1 MTKIEKAQL
10 PGVGVRHDFS
20 TAAGNRIGVIT
31 HRTGR
36 RELLI
41 YDRADPDACSHVLR
55 LDEEDTRALAELL
68 GTSQVTEE
76 TTKLQSLEGLTVDWL
91 PVDASTACA
100 GSTLDQPAIAAT
112 GVSIVAV
119 VRDGRTIPSPPP
131 DFRLQAGDTAVAVGT
146 PEGIQQAFA
155 LLRGA

>member
-41 YDRADPDACSHVLR
+41 YDRQDPDACSQVLR
-55 LDEEDTRALAELL
+55 LEEEDTRALAELL
-68 GTSQVTEE
+68 GASQVTEE
-76 TTKLQSLEGLTVDWL
+76 ITKLQSVEGLTVDWL
-91 PVDASTACA
+91 PVDATAACA
-100 GSTLDQPAIAAT
+100 RSTLADSDIAAT

-119 VRDGRTIPSPPP
+119 VRSGRTIPSPPS
-131 DFRLQAGDTAVAVGT
+131 DFRLQPGDTAMAIGT